1 MNITLGFVNILV
13 TFSLVV
19 LIEKLFKK
27 EGLIVWVSI
36 ASIIAN
42 LTVCKMI
49 DVFNFTTSL
58 GNVIFASTFLAT
70 DILSE
75 KYSAKDARKSVYLSI
90 FSSITFI
97 IITQLTLVFIP
108 SSEDVVQESMKTL
121 FSINL
126 RTSIASMGMFFIANM
141 LDIYIYNKLKEKL
154 PKENYFFNTF
164 AFLGIF
170 SIPTI
175 ISIAT
180 TTTIIEI
187 IIAIC
192 DTPFLYLS
200 KKINWLI
207 DYIKNLCYIMANVEG
222 DKRNN
227 INYLKRLSVWCKLRV
242 TYYYSYLWVRL
253 KIFG

>member
-1 MNITLGFVNILV
+1 MNIALGFVNILV

-27 EGLIVWVSI
+27 EGLYVWVSI
-36 ASIIAN
+36 ATILAN

-70 DILSE
+70 DIISE
-75 KYSAKDARKSVYLSI
+75 KYSAKEARKAVYLSM
-90 FSSITFI
+90 FAGITFI
-97 IITQLTLVFIP
+97 IITQLTLLFTP
-108 SSEDVVQESMKTL
+108 SSEDVVQGAMKTL
-121 FSINL
+121 FAINL

-154 PKENYFFNTF
+154 PKKLWLRNNVATITCNCIENYFFNTL
-164 AFLGIF
+164 AFIGIF
-170 SIPTI
+170 SLPVI

-187 IIAIC
+187 VIAVC

-200 KKINWLI
+200 K
-207 DYIKNLCYIMANVEG
+207 Y
-222 DKRNN
+222 
-227 INYLKRLSVWCKLRV
+227 
-242 TYYYSYLWVRL
+242 
-253 KIFG
+253 

>member
-1 MNITLGFVNILV
+1 MNIALGFVNILV

-27 EGLIVWVSI
+27 EGLYVWVSI
-36 ASIIAN
+36 ATILAN

-70 DILSE
+70 DIISE
-75 KYSAKDARKSVYLSI
+75 KYSAKEARKAVYLSM
-90 FSSITFI
+90 FAGITFI
-97 IITQLTLVFIP
+97 IITQLTLLFTP
-108 SSEDVVQESMKTL
+108 SSEDVVQGAMKTL
-121 FSINL
+121 FAINL

-154 PKENYFFNTF
+154 PKKLWLRNNVATITCNCIENYFFNTL
-164 AFLGIF
+164 AFIGIF
-170 SIPTI
+170 SLPVI

-187 IIAIC
+187 VIAVC

-200 KKINWLI
+200 KYWNK
-207 DYIKNLCYIMANVEG
+207 
-222 DKRNN
+222 
-227 INYLKRLSVWCKLRV
+227 
-242 TYYYSYLWVRL
+242 
-253 KIFG
+253 

>member
-1 MNITLGFVNILV
+1 MNIALGFVNILV

-27 EGLIVWVSI
+27 EGLYVWVSI
-36 ASIIAN
+36 ATILAN

-70 DILSE
+70 DIISE
-75 KYSAKDARKSVYLSI
+75 KYSAKEARKAVYLSM
-90 FSSITFI
+90 FAGITFI
-97 IITQLTLVFIP
+97 IITQLTLLFTP
-108 SSEDVVQESMKTL
+108 SSEDVVQGAMKTL
-121 FSINL
+121 FAINL
-126 RTSIASMGMFFIANM
+126 RTSIASMVMFFIANM

-154 PKENYFFNTF
+154 PKKLWLRNNVATITCNCIENYFFNTL
-164 AFLGIF
+164 AFIGIF
-170 SIPTI
+170 SLPVI

-187 IIAIC
+187 VIAVC

-200 KKINWLI
+200 KYWNK
-207 DYIKNLCYIMANVEG
+207 
-222 DKRNN
+222 
-227 INYLKRLSVWCKLRV
+227 
-242 TYYYSYLWVRL
+242 
-253 KIFG
+253 